1 MIIEKRRI
9 EMIAERTDCTV
20 EKAVLLDALMSSM
33 TSNVYFSAFKNIS
46 LIKEMSEE
54 HAMLLFACMKEE
66 HFVAGQVVYQA
77 GTPAEGEMYL
87 ILNGKVSVEDE
98 SGYCYDNLS
107 VGGVFGLFSFLD
119 GKRNHAATIKAETKT
134 VVLSLERSYFDLIAL
149 EEPKLGQ
156 QLMYFMFRLLSEK
169 ALKVEVEYAHMHQFA
184 LGRKV

>member
-1 MIIEKRRI
+1 MIMER
-9 EMIAERTDCTV
+9 AENSV
-20 EKAVLLDALMSSM
+20 EKAVLLEALMSSM
-33 TSNVYFSAFKNIS
+33 TSNVYFEAFKNIP

-54 HAMLLFACMKEE
+54 HAMLLFACMKEKRFE
-66 HFVAGQVVYQA
+66 AGEVVYQA
-77 GTPAEGEMYL
+77 GTAAEGEMYL
-87 ILNGKVSVEDE
+87 ILDGKVGVEDE
-98 SGYCYDNLS
+98 SGYRYDNLR

-119 GKRNHAATIKAETKT
+119 DKRNHSATIKAEKDT